1 MNKEWM
7 IRWIEGRQTDTLL
20 KGQSLMGKADKA
32 PILLL
37 QTISSFQNTSLEHLL
52 GFEVCFKCRDTA
64 ISRLPK
70 ICPLRV
76 VCIHTYSHTCM
87 HRYIHTHVC
96 THTDMR
102 KVAVIQTQMMMEK
115 KSQVLI
121 QTMTQRKKLKK
132 LTHWMYGMRKYRW
145 NYFHGL
151 YPGEWRCHLKKKKKL
166 EIRKCWD

>member
-70 ICPLRV
+70 ICPLRI

-87 HRYIHTHVC
+87 HRHIHTHVC
-96 THTDMR
+96 THTDMH

-115 KSQVLI
+115 ESQVLI

-132 LTHWMYGMRKYRW
+132 LTH
-145 NYFHGL
+145 
-151 YPGEWRCHLKKKKKL
+151 
-166 EIRKCWD
+166 

>member
-70 ICPLRV
+70 ICPLRT

-87 HRYIHTHVC
+87 HRHIHTHVC
-96 THTDMR
+96 THTDMH

-115 KSQVLI
+115 ESQVLI

-132 LTHWMYGMRKYRW
+132 LTH
-145 NYFHGL
+145 
-151 YPGEWRCHLKKKKKL
+151 
-166 EIRKCWD
+166 